1 MIKEKIPGIKK
12 FLVSKKAK
20 RIIATVVITFIV
32 LMFFIWLG
40 VGMYVSVPEEN
51 RGELWPVFGMYTV
64 FPALIFFFGVR
75 RVLDVINNDEDD
87 KNDYVTEEE
96 E

>member
-1 MIKEKIPGIKK
+1 
-12 FLVSKKAK
+12 
-20 RIIATVVITFIV
+20 
-32 LMFFIWLG
+32 
-40 VGMYVSVPEEN
+40 MYVSVPEEN
-51 RGELWPVFGMYTV
+51 RGELWPVFGMYVV
-64 FPALIFFFGVR
+64 FPALIFFFGAR